1 MTQPKVSFRIT
12 TYWKRKRNEPGLTQ
26 MASRRLDLAQALK
39 WITDELPDDAV
50 DVSYDSETDT
60 GSYVIRWSQVPD
72 EVKDGL
78 A

>member
-39 WITDELPDDAV
+39 WVTDELPDESV
-50 DVSYDSETDT
+50 DVSYDPETDT
-60 GSYVIRWSQVPD
+60 GSYVIRWKQVPD
-72 EVKDGL
+72 EVKNGL
-78 A
+78 T